1 MGRHDVRL
9 VCFNKAKETTER
21 LERDRQHQDAPLC
34 LPFLCGQ
41 RFLQLSLHSTAIFG
55 TKGVLG
61 GSKHPPQGL
70 TIDHDNAR
78 RMLDDT
84 EDHQIR
90 LCFLGNHWTVDH
102 HGSIR
107 LDDIED
113 HHIRPRP
120 LAITGSGWDN
130 EFENAMN
137 R

>member
-1 MGRHDVRL
+1 MPG
-9 VCFNKAKETTER
+9 ETH
-21 LERDRQHQDAPLC
+21 LKCDRQHRDIPFCLLYLC
-34 LPFLCGQ
+34 VQKLFK
-41 RFLQLSLHSTAIFG
+41 LSLHSTAISEM
-55 TKGVLG
+55 KGLLG
-61 GSKHPPQGL
+61 GSKQPPQGL

-113 HHIRPRP
+113 HHIRPCP